1 MSGAIIIRT
10 QAELDA
16 ALRGDYDWI
25 DIESERGVWPTVRAY
40 GSATVTATAGV
51 AVHLHHASVS
61 VAGGVVLDHTHNH
74 EMDGREWCA
83 HHGVTVE
90 GETAYLYKALN
101 ERWTTDRG
109 TDYSPGSTPSA
120 DDWRDDR
127 ECGGG
132 LHFGPTPAHALAY
145 LPEAVKF
152 VRVGVDVNTLRSIP
166 HGTAKAK
173 APAVTVACVEVDID
187 GREVTQ

>member
-25 DIESERGVWPTVRAY
+25 DIESERGVWPTVTATGSATVRAY

-132 LHFGPTPAHALAY
+132 LHFGPTPAHALA
-145 LPEAVKF
+145 
-152 VRVGVDVNTLRSIP
+152 
-166 HGTAKAK
+166 
-173 APAVTVACVEVDID
+173 CVEVDID